1 MCVLFYPTAANTN
14 HEDGTMN
21 NITEMDIRITVEA
34 AVSAIELMAK
44 KAGVSKGEILEAV
57 LLGQDDESNTF
68 KYFESLVT
76 YAQREVPK
84 MI

>member
-1 MCVLFYPTAANTN
+1 
-14 HEDGTMN
+14 MN